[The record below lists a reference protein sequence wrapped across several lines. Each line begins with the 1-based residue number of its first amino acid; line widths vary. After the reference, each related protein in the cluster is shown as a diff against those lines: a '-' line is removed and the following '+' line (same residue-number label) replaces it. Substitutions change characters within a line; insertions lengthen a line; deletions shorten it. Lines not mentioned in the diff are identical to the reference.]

1 MDPGL
6 VVASML
12 NILSRVVK
20 EKIKLLVWRLH
31 VKPCIAFQL
40 RRKPLT
46 DNLSSSMKQSRS

>member
-1 MDPGL
+1 
-6 VVASML
+6 ML

-46 DNLSSSMKQSRS
+46 DNLSMKQSRS